1 MIKLSVTDNRESN
14 LSAESAMIQMK
25 KILING
31 FAFIAQDLI
40 IISNIEDGWLVM
52 GNDSDT
58 EDFSVFLYL
67 DDLADYLYYEGIR
80 AKDLIEIKTDNVKI
94 SIQVEL
100 D

>member
-1 MIKLSVTDNRESN
+1 MIKLNVTDNRENN
-14 LSAESAMIQMK
+14 LSAESIMIQMK

-52 GNDSDT
+52 GNDSDAET
-58 EDFSVFLYL
+58 FSVFLYL
-67 DDLADYLYYEGIR
+67 DDLADYLYHEGIR
-80 AKDLIEIKTDNVKI
+80 TKDLIEIKTDNIKI